1 MEIFFIIILGLVIGS
16 FLNVCIYR
24 IASEKSIVFPASHC
38 TKCGYELRK
47 VDLIPVVSYIFLKGK
62 CRNCNE
68 KISIQYPM
76 IEVLNAIL
84 YLLIYFKFGFTLN
97 LFKFCLFISLLIVI
111 GMIDLQTKYV
121 YNSTIILGVIF
132 GVLFALLNSSESG
145 VIPLDYILGAFIGF
159 GVIYFI
165 VLLTQGMGKGDI
177 DISFICG
184 LFLGERGII
193 VTLFLAIV
201 LCGIVA
207 LVILFLNLKDKKDEI
222 AFGPYLAIGAT
233 VACLYGSTLENIYLS
248 MF

>member
-1 MEIFFIIILGLVIGS
+1 M
-16 FLNVCIYR
+16 
-24 IASEKSIVFPASHC
+24 FPASHC

-121 YNSTIILGVIF
+121 YNSTIIFGVIF

-193 VTLFLAIV
+193 VTLFLAII
-201 LCGIVA
+201 LCGVVA

>member
-1 MEIFFIIILGLVIGS
+1 M
-16 FLNVCIYR
+16 
-24 IASEKSIVFPASHC
+24 FPASHC

-121 YNSTIILGVIF
+121 YNSTIIFGVIF

-201 LCGIVA
+201 LCGVVA
-207 LVILFLNLKDKKDEI
+207 LVILFLNLKDKNDEI

>member
-84 YLLIYFKFGFTLN
+84 YLLIYFKYFLFTILPCFYFFF
-97 LFKFCLFISLLIVI
+97 LRKQ
-111 GMIDLQTKYV
+111 LQLK
-121 YNSTIILGVIF
+121 
-132 GVLFALLNSSESG
+132 
-145 VIPLDYILGAFIGF
+145 PL
-159 GVIYFI
+159 
-165 VLLTQGMGKGDI
+165 
-177 DISFICG
+177 
-184 LFLGERGII
+184 
-193 VTLFLAIV
+193 
-201 LCGIVA
+201 
-207 LVILFLNLKDKKDEI
+207 
-222 AFGPYLAIGAT
+222 
-233 VACLYGSTLENIYLS
+233 
-248 MF
+248 

>member
-24 IASEKSIVFPASHC
+24 IAHC

-97 LFKFCLFISLLIVI
+97 LFKFCLFISLRN
-111 GMIDLQTKYV
+111 D
-121 YNSTIILGVIF
+121 
-132 GVLFALLNSSESG
+132 
-145 VIPLDYILGAFIGF
+145 
-159 GVIYFI
+159 
-165 VLLTQGMGKGDI
+165 
-177 DISFICG
+177 
-184 LFLGERGII
+184 
-193 VTLFLAIV
+193 
-201 LCGIVA
+201 
-207 LVILFLNLKDKKDEI
+207 
-222 AFGPYLAIGAT
+222 
-233 VACLYGSTLENIYLS
+233 
-248 MF
+248 